1 MKYWLL
7 LLLLVTC
14 ITRSVEQQVDTA
26 YLKTLYDRCLDF
38 SEDKLDS
45 LTYYARFIK
54 REAAKLHFDKG
65 DVLSL
70 RLRGIREDLAGNY
83 EKAIEYYLQSLEAA
97 RKLPTREYES
107 SALSDLAITYA
118 TIKEPLK
125 AKEFYLRSAE
135 ISKGQKRVSELVN
148 TYNNLGVIYT
158 QLGQYDSARIL
169 LNEAIRIGKPYE
181 ERLDLSSEYNNLG
194 NVYFREKRYDEA
206 LQYFKQNYNTHISK
220 DVSNDLWISILNIAD
235 VYIEKKKYDSA
246 DKYAREAME
255 MAQQHFA
262 SKSKEADCYSIL
274 AKLYEHKGNY
284 NKAFQYL
291 KAWYTLDTALV
302 NADTYHSI
310 AELQERFNAKER
322 ETQNKVL
329 QGKIEKEELRRQ
341 GITLFAIALSVILI
355 LIAIAFLIKR
365 NANMRLQDTN
375 TQILL
380 QNEKLAELNYEKNS
394 LISIVSHDL
403 NTPFATIQIWGQVL
417 ESESVNLTEEQD
429 KALQKILQA
438 SYYGEELIQ
447 RILNIE
453 RADIGTHKMLLES
466 FDIAVL
472 AKEIAEKFGPAAAK
486 KELQFHT
493 DIPQKQLLL
502 MSDKQLVSRICE
514 NLLSN
519 AIKYTARGK
528 RIWFSI
534 VEDNDVVN
542 IKVRDEGVGIPKEE
556 LPYLFSRYS
565 KISSQTTDGEVSNGL
580 GLSIVKRIVEELNG
594 KIYCESE
601 QGQGS
606 LFTVVLKK

>member
-7 LLLLVTC
+7 LLLLITC
-14 ITRSVEQQVDTA
+14 VTRSVEQQVDTT

-54 REAAKLHFDKG
+54 REAARLRFDKG

-83 EKAIEYYLQSLEAA
+83 ERAIEYYLQSLEAA

-125 AKEFYLRSAE
+125 AKEFYLQSAE
-135 ISKGQKRVSELVN
+135 VSKGQKRINELVN

-169 LNEAIRIGKPYE
+169 LNEAIRIAKPYE
-181 ERLDLSSEYNNLG
+181 DRLDLSSEYNNLG

-235 VYIEKKKYDSA
+235 VYIEKKQYDSA

-284 NKAFQYL
+284 NKAFHYL

-322 ETQNKVL
+322 EAQNKVL
-329 QGKIEKEELRRQ
+329 QGKIEREELRRQ

-365 NANMRLQDTN
+365 NANKRLQDTN

-417 ESESVNLTEEQD
+417 ESESANLTEEQD

-453 RADIGTHKMLLES
+453 RADIGAHKMYLEN

-472 AKEIAEKFGPAAAK
+472 AKEIAEKFKPAATK
-486 KELQFHT
+486 KELQFYT

-502 MSDKQLVSRICE
+502 MSDKQLVGRICE

-519 AIKYTARGK
+519 AIKYTVRGK